1 MKAKSQ
7 AIYEE
12 LCKALRDTEIDKCY
26 CLAVMGMNRTLC
38 LCPRLSRFDRLQ
50 DLNLLYGFMHENMRE
65 VCEHRQTYK
74 GYDAIRSFFD
84 NLSDQEDEYIYFNP
98 EDTKEETS
106 LKSGLYE
113 FLETWFAF
121 LGLLIN
127 SLEKYTPEKMV
138 SFITL
143 PVRYLDAYLLNDYYK
158 SIDEGQLQ
166 DFVNVHPLLTNEAER
181 IRLDCKQVLRSD
193 HNSLYERVSLYS
205 GIDILHENVGAP
217 AMSARSSLEHDGDFS
232 PSI

>member
-12 LCKALRDTEIDKCY
+12 LCKELRNTEIDKCY

-38 LCPRLSRFDRLQ
+38 LCPRLSQFDCLQ

-65 VCEHRQTYK
+65 VYEHRQTYK
-74 GYDAIRSFFD
+74 GYDAVRSFFD
-84 NLSDQEDEYIYFNP
+84 NLSDQEDEYIYFNS

-158 SIDEGQLQ
+158 SIDERQLQ
-166 DFVNVHPLLTNEAER
+166 DFVNAHPLITNEAER

-193 HNSLYERVSLYS
+193 HNSLYEQVSLYS

-217 AMSARSSLEHDGDFS
+217 AMSVRSFLGHD
-232 PSI
+232 